1 MSQGGGQ
8 RIPEEGSTRR
18 WHHQDGPRLV
28 CMFCQGTEVCVGTQ
42 ALTVSPPSERR
53 HELQVVTSARARV
66 PTIRSSLLIQCPVLH
81 EPTRGDWQRFS
92 TLPPLCSSGSSSFFF
107 SFCCW
112 SDSESLFANRRRQ
125 KQEFQPDS
133 TELLPSTFS
142 LFR

>member
-1 MSQGGGQ
+1 
-8 RIPEEGSTRR
+8 
-18 WHHQDGPRLV
+18 
-28 CMFCQGTEVCVGTQ
+28 MFCQGTEVFAGTQ

-107 SFCCW
+107 
-112 SDSESLFANRRRQ
+112 LFAAGLILRVCLPITADKSKNSSQ
-125 KQEFQPDS
+125 IPQNFCLQHSLSFADS
-133 TELLPSTFS
+133 GIRWVTTVNCKTVQTGLC
-142 LFR
+142 